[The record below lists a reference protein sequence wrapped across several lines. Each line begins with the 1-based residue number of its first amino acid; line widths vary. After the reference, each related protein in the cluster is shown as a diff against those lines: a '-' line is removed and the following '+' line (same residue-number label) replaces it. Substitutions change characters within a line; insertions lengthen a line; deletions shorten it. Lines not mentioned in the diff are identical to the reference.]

1 MAADC
6 AGLTSPWGA
15 SVFGRDGG
23 AQELFSNWLDEAV
36 RNVHA
41 EAVRVLNSAPPGARA
56 EFTFT
61 TDDHAGRTV
70 ELCTWTFQ
78 RTGEAC
84 HG

>member
-6 AGLTSPWGA
+6 AGLAAPWGA
-15 SVFGRDGG
+15 PAPDGG
-23 AQELFSNWLDEAV
+23 SQDLISQWLNEAV

-41 EAVRVLNSAPPGARA
+41 EAVRVLNGAPPGARA